1 MKRRTVTS
9 DPPAHQLAHPQA
21 HQPAHPQA
29 LSPWDVVT
37 VPFPFTDR
45 RASKRRPA
53 LVLSSAELAAH
64 SGTVVLA
71 MITSAE
77 NAAWPHDVAIGN
89 LNATG
94 LGAASVVRWKLF
106 TLDHSIV
113 RSRIGR
119 LASDDQ
125 GAVRRAMHKALAP
138 VAGPATGSRPR

>member
-9 DPPAHQLAHPQA
+9 DQPAHQPAHPQ
-21 HQPAHPQA
+21 AHPQA

-94 LGAASVVRWKLF
+94 LSAASVVRWKLF

-113 RSRIGR
+113 RARIGR
-119 LASDDQ
+119 LAPGDQ
-125 GAVRRAMHKALAP
+125 GAVRTAMAKELAP
-138 VAGPATGSRPR
+138 GAVSSARRR

>member
-9 DPPAHQLAHPQA
+9 DQPAHQPAHQRAHPQ
-21 HQPAHPQA
+21 AHPQA

-89 LNATG
+89 LDTTG
-94 LGAASVVRWKLF
+94 LSAASVVRWKLF

-113 RSRIGR
+113 RARIGR
-119 LASDDQ
+119 LAPGDQ
-125 GAVRRAMHKALAP
+125 GAVRTAMPKALAP
-138 VAGPATGSRPR
+138 GAVSSLRRR